1 MSAGLPIVT
10 TPHTAGP
17 DIMTD
22 GGEGFIVPVRDAQA
36 IADRL
41 TRLHDDEPRRRAM
54 GAAALARA
62 RELRWADYERRITN
76 LLREAVG

>member
-1 MSAGLPIVT
+1 VT

-22 GGEGFIVPVRDAQA
+22 GREGFIVPIRDADA
-36 IADRL
+36 IAARL
-41 TRLHDDEPRRRAM
+41 AALDADEDRRRRM

-62 RELRWADYERRITN
+62 RAMRWAAYERRITD
-76 LLREAVG
+76 LLAEVVR